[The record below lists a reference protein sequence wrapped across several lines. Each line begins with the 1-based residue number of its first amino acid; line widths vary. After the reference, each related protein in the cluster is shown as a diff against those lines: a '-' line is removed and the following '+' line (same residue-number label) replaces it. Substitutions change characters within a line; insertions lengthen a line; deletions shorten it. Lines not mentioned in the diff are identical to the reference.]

1 MFMIVYVIVV
11 EGPSLKLKLQ
21 FHISSQSQTKSM
33 LLDASYHARPHPS
46 APADRRYRNA
56 SRCAAPGPS
65 GARGH
70 SSPESCCTSPSRAAN
85 AARTHLKELGISPRS
100 GDFNGDMMVFNLEIV
115 DNWDLKNL

>member
-11 EGPSLKLKLQ
+11 GPSLKLKLQ

-33 LLDASYHARPHPS
+33 LLDASYHARPHPNA
-46 APADRRYRNA
+46 APADRGYRNAA

-65 GARGH
+65 VARGH

-85 AARTHLKELGISPRS
+85 AARTHLK
-100 GDFNGDMMVFNLEIV
+100 
-115 DNWDLKNL
+115 